1 MLKRLSRLIPDLSQT
16 VARFPVPVLV
26 SVLLFI
32 YANLDIANYVQEGW
46 ESNNPVYLAGAAA
59 FMAGGALHYF
69 ALGRGLARGT
79 DILLSLLAAALVGA
93 AAYYAQPIRL
103 SWLFLFA
110 GLLLVLMIAGFLRQG
125 ASQAALWLFNLR
137 LGLAALLA
145 VIVGVVFAAG
155 LSAIVES
162 LKILFEV
169 GLPSELHGHIWATS
183 ASLVAPIYGLSL
195 APRDL
200 SEEVSLAADR
210 DTLLERGIS
219 VLVNYVLVPIVLV
232 YALILHAYAV
242 KILIDGSLPRN
253 QIGMMVTIFALG
265 GTGAWLIAWPW
276 RDAGSR
282 LLRWFVRGWFW
293 LTIIPAILL
302 VIAVWERVKAYGV
315 TPERYG
321 LAIVALWLAI
331 VTLYL
336 AIRRNR
342 ADMRMLLG
350 SFAVLALISSVGPWG
365 ANGLTIRDQFARLG
379 ELLATNK
386 MIDAD
391 QKLVPDL
398 PALPDGPREAIRSI
412 INVLN
417 EAGGMD
423 RLRPLFAGRSND
435 PFAKE
440 ETGWA
445 LVNAISEALNLNQH
459 SVATTYVSFTADR
472 ASVTAFA
479 GNGKLLG
486 PFRALYSE
494 SAQPP
499 GDMSATFNSRGMD
512 IRWGD
517 RQWNVDAKTLLEK
530 AQTGSSTTGEPLLVT
545 IAPNAEMIVTEL
557 YGDKGDK
564 PILRGASFWLVVKE

>member
-1 MLKRLSRLIPDLSQT
+1 MLERLSRLIPDLSQT
-16 VARFPVPVLV
+16 VARFPVAVLV
-26 SVLLFI
+26 SVLLFA
-32 YANLDIANYVQEGW
+32 YANLDIAKYAKDGW
-46 ESNNPVYLAGAAA
+46 ETDNPVYLAGAAA

-103 SWLFLFA
+103 SWIFLFA
-110 GLLLVLMIAGFLRQG
+110 GLLLALMIAGFLRPG

-162 LKILFEV
+162 LNVLFEA
-169 GLPSELHGHIWATS
+169 GLPNELHGHIWATA

-200 SEEVSLAADR
+200 SEEVSIAADR

-282 LLRWFVRGWFW
+282 LLRWFVHGWFW

-302 VIAVWERVKAYGV
+302 IIAVWERVNAYGV

-365 ANGLTIRDQFARLG
+365 ANGLTIRDQFARLN
-379 ELLATNK
+379 ELFAANK
-386 MIDAD
+386 MVDAD
-391 QKLVPDL
+391 LKLVPDL
-398 PALPDGPREAIRSI
+398 PALPEGPREAIRSI

-423 RLRPLFAGRSND
+423 RLRPLFAGRPND
-435 PFAKE
+435 PFAKQ
-440 ETGWA
+440 ETGWV
-445 LVNAISEALNLNQH
+445 LVNAVSEVLNLNQNTL
-459 SVATTYVSFTADR
+459 ATTYVSFTANRPGSLELAGAGRVFGPVR
-472 ASVTAFA
+472 AVFGSEPPSGDVVSAIFGNA
-479 GNGKLLG
+479 G
-486 PFRALYSE
+486 
-494 SAQPP
+494 
-499 GDMSATFNSRGMD
+499 MT
-512 IRWGD
+512 IRWGE
-517 RQWNVDAKTLLEK
+517 RSWTIATQTLMER
-530 AQTGSSTTGEPLLVT
+530 AEAGRNTDGSPLLVT
-545 IAPNAEMIVTEL
+545 VAPDVTMVMTEL